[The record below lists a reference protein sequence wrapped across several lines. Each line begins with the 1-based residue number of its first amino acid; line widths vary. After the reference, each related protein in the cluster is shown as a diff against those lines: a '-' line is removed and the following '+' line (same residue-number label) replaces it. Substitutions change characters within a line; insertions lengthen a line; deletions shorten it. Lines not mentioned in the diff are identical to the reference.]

1 MLCATMFYKVK
12 KLANPSSQMKTFFK
26 IILIATVYTNEVYGR
41 LKTKSVQGLSGLI
54 ADPKFGSKPNGYSS
68 TYQQALQFGSRL
80 WAKLQLCQSKTCTKC
95 ARIAAGYG
103 KTSKREMCR
112 RILNLKNCCP
122 RTTLLTRGF

>member
-1 MLCATMFYKVK
+1 MADMLCATMFYKAK
-12 KLANPSSQMKTFFK
+12 KLTNSSSQMKTLFK
-26 IILIATVYTNEVYGR
+26 IILIATVYSNEVNR
-41 LKTKSVQGLSGLI
+41 RFETRSIQGLSELI
-54 ADPKFGSKPNGYSS
+54 TDSKPNGYSVA
-68 TYQQALQFGSRL
+68 YQQALQFGSRL
-80 WAKLQLCQSKTCTKC
+80 WAKLKLCQSKTCTKC

>member
-1 MLCATMFYKVK
+1 MADMLCVTMFYKAK
-12 KLANPSSQMKTFFK
+12 KLTNSSSQMKTLFK
-26 IILIATVYTNEVYGR
+26 IISIATVYSNEVNGR
-41 LKTKSVQGLSGLI
+41 FETRSIQRLSELI
-54 ADPKFGSKPNGYSS
+54 TDSKPNGYSVA
-68 TYQQALQFGSRL
+68 YQQALQFRSRL
-80 WAKLQLCQSKTCTKC
+80 WAKLKLCQSKTCTKC